1 MGHHQEPCFFYLTDL
16 GKDSPLILGVPWLQ
30 LHNPSIDWP
39 ALKLTFTSNYCR
51 HYCLPPNLPRETV
64 IQAPPG
70 HVQTAYLPPTPK
82 PSSKL
87 MTTNTIPPI
96 TLQKEY
102 RSPYVEDFPDEQAPP
117 SLNTAP
123 ILYIASSLTPG
134 QPHYR
139 THNPRNATGPECRA
153 IMVPTPLKSKP
164 QPTEI
169 IAGRR
174 RCHPPPAK
182 PKLPPLSVPIPDN
195 QYQQPEVERPDLNQI
210 RMVNAV
216 NFVTFCKDPSVQAM
230 TVTWDEL
237 NHIHAEPSQQNKT
250 PSFPIPDLASDDFRN
265 ILQGNGDPELAKSH
279 FPTEFHNFINECYTP
294 SHLRRLSD
302 EDINIFLTK
311 AAKPQA
317 TQEEI
322 IQNLPDWLRDLHE
335 AFSPQLADVL
345 PPHRSWDIKIELLP
359 GKEPGYHKNRPFSS
373 QELKVVRT
381 WLNDN
386 L

>member
-1 MGHHQEPCFFYLTDL
+1 M
-16 GKDSPLILGVPWLQ
+16 
-30 LHNPSIDWP
+30 
-39 ALKLTFTSNYCR
+39 
-51 HYCLPPNLPRETV
+51 PPNLPRETV

-87 MTTNTIPPI
+87 MTINIIPPT

-123 ILYIASSLTPG
+123 ILHIAGSLTPG
-134 QPHYR
+134 QPHYH
-139 THNPRNATGPECRA
+139 THNPRNTTGLECRA

-210 RMVNAV
+210 RIVNAV

-230 TVTWDEL
+230 TVT
-237 NHIHAEPSQQNKT
+237 
-250 PSFPIPDLASDDFRN
+250 
-265 ILQGNGDPELAKSH
+265 
-279 FPTEFHNFINECYTP
+279 
-294 SHLRRLSD
+294 
-302 EDINIFLTK
+302 
-311 AAKPQA
+311 
-317 TQEEI
+317 
-322 IQNLPDWLRDLHE
+322 
-335 AFSPQLADVL
+335 
-345 PPHRSWDIKIELLP
+345 
-359 GKEPGYHKNRPFSS
+359 
-373 QELKVVRT
+373 
-381 WLNDN
+381 
-386 L
+386 